1 MTYEQT
7 LRAGHLCPALVWRP
21 AQRWASQRGK
31 EGELGEKK
39 KYDDKDKDTELQRPF
54 VF

>member
-7 LRAGHLCPALVWRP
+7 LRAVHLCPALVWLP

-31 EGELGEKK
+31 EGKNK
-39 KYDDKDKDTELQRPF
+39 VYNNDKDKDTQSQRPF